1 MTRGNNDHRSNV
13 VTLSRYPVNSPMIA
27 LWDEAVLFFHFGC
40 TEKPMEIVHHLCE
53 FGSVEYHVQSSASDS
68 T

>member
-1 MTRGNNDHRSNV
+1 MTRGNNDHRSNG
-13 VTLSRYPVNSPMIA
+13 RYPVNSVPMIA

-40 TEKPMEIVHHLCE
+40 TEKPMEIVHHLYE
-53 FGSVEYHVQSSASDS
+53 FGSVEYHVRLRIDS